1 MSFATRREAIED
13 RLTQENASHTASLA
27 RQRLRSHI
35 ETAIAQFVCGPAM
48 DCGSGR
54 SPYTDLLAARASQV
68 TVVDIEDRSGRVD
81 VIADIQDMPQLNDA
95 AFTSVLCTQVLEHVP
110 WPRRAMS
117 EMSRVLVPGGHL
129 ILSVPHL
136 SAIHEV
142 PNDYF
147 RFTCFA
153 LTQLC
158 EEAGLEVVQIEATGG
173 LISFIAHGAS
183 VTLMTSVG
191 SVRGLFWPAW
201 LLNSVLFV
209 YVAGLLDRLVGFPG
223 RYPCDYVVVA
233 RKRDDR

>member
-13 RLTQENASHTASLA
+13 RLTQRDASHTVSLA

-35 ETAIAQFVCGPAM
+35 ATAIARFVRGPTM
-48 DCGSGR
+48 DCGAGR
-54 SPYTDLLAARASQV
+54 SPYTDLLTEQASHV

-81 VIADIQDMPQLNDA
+81 VIADIQDMPQLSDA
-95 AFTSVLCTQVLEHVP
+95 AFSSVLCTQVLEHVP
-110 WPRRAMS
+110 SPRRAIS
-117 EMSRVLVPGGHL
+117 EMSRVLAPGGHL

-136 SAIHEV
+136 SAIHEA
-142 PNDYF
+142 PHDYY
-147 RFTCFA
+147 RYTCFA
-153 LTQLC
+153 LTWLC

-183 VTLMTSVG
+183 VALMTTVG
-191 SVRGLFWPAW
+191 GVQGLFWPAW

-209 YVAGLLDRLVGFPG
+209 SVAGLLDRLVGFPG

-233 RKRDDR
+233 RKEG